1 MKNTFKTLPF
11 IAVITIITLGT
22 AACAS
27 LTIVSVDWDSLTGP
41 ARVRQY
47 FSVSTTDVTVYANY
61 KDGSRKEVAFFS
73 TSHNRESTGMQTVT
87 VNVLGQGTGTFRTDV
102 MELTAIRVD
111 RPPTKRTYTV
121 GERAD
126 LSGIRVM
133 GSWRDLPDAEIPAY
147 QITVASFDS
156 RSAGSNRPV
165 TINYKGKT
173 ATFPVT
179 VTAAASASTPAPA
192 ATTPST
198 PPTTTT
204 PAPATTTPQT
214 VAPGTYKVGDTGPG
228 GGTIFYYNANG
239 FTVTGFGTCY
249 YLEAAPL
256 NTVTQKRW
264 STVTG
269 NPFPVID
276 DAANTAAIGAGKN
289 NTALILAGDPT
300 APAALA
306 CVSYNGGGKNDWFLP
321 SIDELQELYKLRNR
335 LGITASY
342 RFWSSTQIA
351 SPTLFGVRT
360 TSGGSG
366 IAYILEDGK
375 ANSANKSFNIFLALA
390 IRAF

>member
-1 MKNTFKTLPF
+1 MKTTFKTLPI
-11 IAVITIITLGT
+11 IAIIAIITLGT

-27 LTIVSVDWDSLTGP
+27 LTIESVDWDSLTGP
-41 ARVRQY
+41 AKVRQY
-47 FSVSTTDVTVYANY
+47 FNVSTSDVTVYANY
-61 KDGSRKEVAFFS
+61 KDGNRKEVTFFS
-73 TSHNRESTGMQTVT
+73 PSHNKDGTGTQTVT
-87 VNVLGQGTGTFRTDV
+87 VTVLGQGGGKGTFQTEV
-102 MELTAIRVD
+102 MELTGIRVD
-111 RPPTKRTYTV
+111 KAPKKTTYNV
-121 GERAD
+121 GEKAD
-126 LSGIRVM
+126 LDGIKVM
-133 GSWRDLPDAEIPAY
+133 GSWMDMPGAEIPAY
-147 QITVASFDS
+147 EITVASFNS
-156 RSAGSNRPV
+156 SSAGTNRLV

-179 VTAAASASTPAPA
+179 VTAADGTVPAPA
-192 ATTPST
+192 AAI
-198 PPTTTT
+198 
-204 PAPATTTPQT
+204 PAATTPQT

-264 STVTG
+264 STATG
-269 NPFPVID
+269 NPFPIID

-321 SIDELQELYKLRNR
+321 SIDELLELYKSRNR
-335 LGITASY
+335 LGLTASY
-342 RFWSSTQIA
+342 RLWSSTQIA
-351 SPTLFGVRT
+351 TPTLFGVST

-390 IRAF
+390 VRAF